1 MIRQG
6 SLDATIYSL
15 KYAYSELLQCS
26 NVRIFCFLDDKD
38 IITNLDLY
46 KDYTHYCPDVNRLM
60 LECYTLGK
68 YELTKQNAD
77 DILDSLNKY
86 AAGYD
91 YDGIF
96 IENDD

>member
-1 MIRQG
+1 
-6 SLDATIYSL
+6 
-15 KYAYSELLQCS
+15 
-26 NVRIFCFLDDKD
+26 
-38 IITNLDLY
+38 
-46 KDYTHYCPDVNRLM
+46 M